1 MSLLDQNLVFSD
13 TQVITAT
20 AASTNVY
27 DMSGGT
33 NFLISP
39 NQTRFGQDYGI
50 GDGVAIPKILGII
63 NASFSTGGS
72 PTLNT
77 QFQGST
83 DSSTWTT
90 YVETG
95 PVAASVLTINSR
107 FFAID
112 WPVRLIGAAMPRYVR
127 TNYVVASGPFTTGSL
142 SLFVV
147 LGRDDSTFDQ
157 SQYGSGYS
165 VGV

>member
-1 MSLLDQNLVFSD
+1 MAFIDQNLVFSD

-20 AASTNVY
+20 AASTSSY

-33 NFLISP
+33 LFSISP
-39 NQTRFGQDYGI
+39 NQTRFGQDLGI
-50 GDGVAIPKILGII
+50 GDGVAIPKVLGIVT
-63 NASFSTGGS
+63 ATFSTGGS
-72 PTLNT
+72 PTLNV

-95 PVAASVLTINSR
+95 AIAAAVLLINSR
-107 FFAID
+107 IFAID

-127 TNYVVASGPFTTGSL
+127 LNYVVASGPFTTGSL
-142 SLFVV
+142 FSAIV